1 MTQTAEEF
9 LAHYGVKGM
18 KWGVRKDRETGGDD
32 KFRFQGPTSG
42 VYIDSALH
50 KETKEGAAD
59 VASLISDRYGFHINE
74 VLSIGPG
81 HPEYEMGTVGYVQ
94 LGSGSANTG
103 SMVISQ
109 GHLAPRLQNSVDI
122 GWTKPAVDGK
132 EIHGLLTH
140 ESAHAM
146 FHAQVK
152 TVKVGMFGGYKQVGG
167 HIEARNVALGVAL
180 READSMGIRMQDF
193 MSNISGYARAAGI
206 REEAEAEMFMQYHW
220 HADPPRFVKAWGES
234 LHREMGLDPTPFKD
248 M

>member
-1 MTQTAEEF
+1 MTKTADEF

-18 KWGVRKDRETGGDD
+18 KWGVRKDQETGGDD
-32 KFRFQGPTSG
+32 KFRFQGPTNG
-42 VYIDSALH
+42 VRIDSALH
-50 KETKEGAAD
+50 ETTQKGAAE
-59 VASLISDRYGFHINE
+59 VASLISNRYGFHINE

-109 GHLAPRLQNSVDI
+109 GDLAPRLQNSVDI
-122 GWTKPAVDGK
+122 GWTKPAVAGK

-152 TVKVGMFGGYKQVGG
+152 IVKAGMFGGYKQVGG
-167 HIEARNVALGVAL
+167 NIEARDVALGVAL
-180 READSMGIRMQDF
+180 READRDGIKMQNF
-193 MSNISGYARAAGI
+193 MPSISGYAHAAGI

-234 LHREMGLDPTPFKD
+234 LHHEMGLDPTPFKD